1 MTLFYGICHATGP
14 LILNKGFGDEATD
27 TVAGSLTTGTDTAIS
42 LPNFVANEL
51 RAMIVRGTMLPGEHL
66 RQTQLAEKFGRSKVP
81 IREALKLLAAEG
93 FLKHDQNRGYF
104 VAPLAIEEA
113 RQLYKLRR
121 WLEAQ
126 LLETAEWPGKAQIG
140 QFYAEFDRVDA
151 IDQRES
157 FQLWSD
163 ALQALRYSLFD
174 LSPQKVLLRE
184 ATRLWQLTDRY
195 RTLMPRTMAESPER
209 KLIDAL
215 AAQDR
220 VRLLSEYFE
229 ARYLIEDALEHVFDH
244 S

>member
-1 MTLFYGICHATGP
+1 MTTL
-14 LILNKGFGDEATD
+14 DESA
-27 TVAGSLTTGTDTAIS
+27 ALSLTTDDTSS

-51 RAMIVRGTMLPGEHL
+51 RSMIVRGTMLPGEHL
-66 RQTQLAEKFGRSKVP
+66 RQSQLAERFGHSKVP

-104 VAPLAIEEA
+104 VAPLDIEEA

-126 LLETAEWPGKAQIG
+126 LLESAQWPDQQRIAQ
-140 QFYAEFDRVDA
+140 FHDEFDRVDA
-151 IDQRES
+151 IDQRKN
-157 FQLWSD
+157 FQQWAD
-163 ALQALRYSLFD
+163 ALESLRHSLFD

-184 ATRLWQLTDRY
+184 ATRLWRLTDRY

-220 VRLLSEYFE
+220 ERLLSEYLE
-229 ARYLIEDALEHVFDH
+229 ARDAIEDALEQAFENR
-244 S
+244 